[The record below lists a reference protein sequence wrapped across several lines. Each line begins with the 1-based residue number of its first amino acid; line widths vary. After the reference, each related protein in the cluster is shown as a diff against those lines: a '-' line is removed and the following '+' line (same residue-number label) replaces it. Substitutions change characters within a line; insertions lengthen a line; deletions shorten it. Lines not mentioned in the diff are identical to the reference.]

1 MPKLSN
7 PKHERFCLEYVIDMN
22 GTKAAIRSG
31 YSARSA
37 KEQAS
42 DLLTKPNIEARI
54 KELSK
59 KVSDKLEITAEMV
72 LAEYAAI
79 AFCDTFEH
87 VDCNTGKIKD
97 GANGRLFKQVSIKET
112 QFGKSRSYKLH
123 SKLPALEILAKYT
136 GLLESKQDDIELNDI
151 DWVLDED

>member
-54 KELSK
+54 KELTQ
-59 KVSDKLEITAEMV
+59 KVTDKLEITAEMV
-72 LAEYAAI
+72 LAEYALI
-79 AFCDTFEH
+79 AFCDTFQH
-87 VDCNTGKIKD
+87 IDPNTGD
-97 GANGRLFKQVSIKET
+97 VTETANGKLFKQIAIKET
-112 QFGKSRSYKLH
+112 DTTHSKSYTMH

-136 GLLESKQDDIELNDI
+136 GLLESKQDDVELNDI